1 MWRLVSAVPLPTMW
15 WLVSAVPLRASSPIL
30 TTTKESLHDLH
41 FALPT
46 LPLTKAQKVLGSCS
60 SNKQILSVKRIC
72 QHMSGT
78 RFLGESFS
86 YNLNVDYYTEIVISG
101 YWVGPDADDGW
112 GFVQAVINQM
122 T

>member
-1 MWRLVSAVPLPTMW
+1 MW

-30 TTTKESLHDLH
+30 TITKESLHDLH

-46 LPLTKAQKVLGSCS
+46 LPVTKAQKVLGSCS
-60 SNKQILSVKRIC
+60 SNKQILSMKRSC
-72 QHMSGT
+72 QHCFISGT
-78 RFLGESFS
+78 RFLCETFS
-86 YNLNVDYYTEIVISG
+86 YNLNVDYCTEVVISG

-112 GFVQAVINQM
+112 GFVEAVINQM